1 MILDSEL
8 PTVKSATVEKILEVS
23 SHPNADRMSLAK
35 VKGWT
40 VCIKKDEYKAGDL
53 CIYVQTDSI
62 LSECPRYEFLRNKDF
77 RIRPM
82 KLRGVLSQ
90 GIIFPISML
99 KDFGVDTLIVD
110 ENVVGTD
117 VSNHIKAS
125 HYERPIPTC
134 LAGKIK
140 GHLPSFLKKTDE
152 ENIENVVDI
161 INELTGKPY
170 YITIKVDGS
179 SGSFY
184 IKDGV
189 FGVCSRNLDLK
200 EDEVN
205 GFWQIAKKYD
215 IENKLRTYFP
225 NKNICVQGEVYGPGI
240 QGNKLSATELSV
252 SLFNL
257 WDIDTHTYLGC
268 DCLTDFCDFSKIPMV
283 KIIES
288 GWSFDM
294 SLEKL
299 QKLSDEAVYENGM
312 EVEGIVL
319 RPKISF
325 VSTTM
330 EKPLS
335 VKIMNEKFKLKHG

>member
-1 MILDSEL
+1 MDIEL
-8 PTVKSATVEKILEVS
+8 PTVKSATIEKIAGVL

-40 VCIKKDEYKAGDL
+40 VCIKKDEYKVDDL

-62 LSECPRYEFLRNKDF
+62 LEECPQYEFLRNKDF

-110 ENVVGTD
+110 EQVVGTD
-117 VSNHIKAS
+117 VSKHIKAS
-125 HYERPIPTC
+125 HYEKPIPTC
-134 LAGKIK
+134 LAGKVK

-184 IKDGV
+184 LKDFV

-205 GFWQIAKKYD
+205 GFWKIARTYD
-215 IENKLRTYFP
+215 IENKLKSHFP
-225 NKNICVQGEVYGPGI
+225 DKNICVQGEVYGPGI
-240 QGNKLSATELSV
+240 QGNRLSMPNISV
-252 SLFNL
+252 ALFNL
-257 WDIDTHTYLGC
+257 WDIDSRTYLGY
-268 DCLTDFCDFSKIPMV
+268 DLLVDFCNSAKIPMV
-283 KIIES
+283 KVIKS
-288 GWSFDM
+288 GTMFDM
-294 SLEKL
+294 SMEDL
-299 QKLSDEAVYENGM
+299 QKLADESVYDNGTP
-312 EVEGIVL
+312 VEGIVL
-319 RPKISF
+319 RPQTSF
-325 VSTTM
+325 VSVIM